1 MAKKKE
7 KENEEIPLVI
17 KRIIKEIKEGD
28 KK

>member
-17 KRIIKEIKEGD
+17 QRIIKEIKEGD